1 MKLSLRALKL
11 GLVLSAL
18 LSATTAPAWAA
29 DSPGVSDMFSTSLKT
44 LGALML
50 VLALILIIA
59 WLARRYLHFLPQGSE
74 KGEDIRILSVKALG
88 PKRYVHLLEVDD
100 QKLLV
105 GSSEGGMTLLKE
117 FGRKSTRE

>member
-1 MKLSLRALKL
+1 MKLSPRTLKPSL
-11 GLVLSAL
+11 ILSAL
-18 LSATTAPAWAA
+18 LSATAAPAWAA
-29 DSPGVSDMFSTSLKT
+29 DGPGVSDMFSTSLKT
-44 LGALML
+44 LGALIL

-100 QKLLV
+100 QKILI

-117 FGRKSTRE
+117 FGRKSPRE